1 MKTIDACYS
10 YQFHF
15 APVSYKSSI
24 SSYWEKTA
32 LFNYDHY
39 LWFCFYWHCLYLLL
53 CLFLFIIFF
62 DLGNI
67 LQFFDTASNTLSN
80 KRVAKTS
87 QILHHFRF
95 SKFLEP
101 FVCLKFQKNLLTI
114 YWSEDW
120 LVSEVALIFFGLGC
134 FWIIFSRD

>member
-1 MKTIDACYS
+1 MHVTLINFILLLYLTRAQSARIEKRLL
-10 YQFHF
+10 
-15 APVSYKSSI
+15 SSI
-24 SSYWEKTA
+24 MITTFDSVFIDTA
-32 LFNYDHY
+32 YTYCCVFSY
-39 LWFCFYWHCLYLLL
+39 LWS
-53 CLFLFIIFF
+53 FF

-114 YWSEDW
+114 YWSEGW